1 MDFKWKQ
8 TERMIIIMA
17 VRWYL
22 AYSLS
27 YRQVEELLEERGI
40 YVDHTTIHRWVVEY
54 SSKLLKKFHEC
65 KKKIHKSWRMDET
78 NIKVK
83 GKWHYLFRA
92 VDKLGQT
99 IDIYLSKRRDT
110 ASAKLFFQR
119 VFRSSGV
126 PEKVNIDK
134 SGSKFIKYFIKV
146 VQAISIKRDNSNLSK
161 IKEISIL
168 KHFSSKN
175 NPLSENT
182 IIFQANRYLEF
193 KQNPN
198 HLTEYLYV
206 FICKIN

>member
-1 MDFKWKQ
+1 MDFKWKH

-27 YRQVEELLEERGI
+27 YRQVEELLAERGI

-54 SSKLLKKFHEC
+54 SPKLLKKFHKS

-78 NIKVK
+78 YIKVK
-83 GKWHYLFRA
+83 GKWHYLYRA

-119 VFRSSGV
+119 AFRSSGV
-126 PEKVNIDK
+126 PEKVNI
-134 SGSKFIKYFIKV
+134 
-146 VQAISIKRDNSNLSK
+146 R
-161 IKEISIL
+161 
-168 KHFSSKN
+168 
-175 NPLSENT
+175 PL
-182 IIFQANRYLEF
+182 A
-193 KQNPN
+193 
-198 HLTEYLYV
+198 
-206 FICKIN
+206 